1 MENHIAI
8 IENNKVVNLVVGSD
22 EWADSLE
29 ETTVNVTGQAID
41 IGFIYQDGQ
50 IIDPFDLLEGEELIA
65 AKSKIE
71 RDWRD
76 GELKISD
83 WIVPLTDHPQ
93 HAAYLVYRE
102 ELRSYPEQANFPN
115 GTRPKKP

>member
-8 IENNKVVNLVVGSD
+8 IENNKVVNLAVGSD

-29 ETTVNVTGQAID
+29 QTTVNVTGQSID
-41 IGFIYQDGQ
+41 IGFVYKDGQ
-50 IIDPFDLLEGEELIA
+50 FHNPIDLLEGEELIA

-76 GELKISD
+76 GELKLSD

-102 ELRSYPEQANFPN
+102 ELRTYPQQADFPN
-115 GTRPKKP
+115 GERPEKP

>member
-1 MENHIAI
+1 MENIIAI
-8 IENNKVVNLVVGSD
+8 IEDNKVVNLAVGSD

-29 ETTVNVTGQAID
+29 QTTVNVTGQTVD

-50 IIDPFDLLEGEELIA
+50 IIDPFDLLEGDELIA
-65 AKSKIE
+65 AKSEIE

-76 GELKISD
+76 GELKLSD
-83 WIVPLTDHPQ
+83 WIIPLTDHPQ

-102 ELRSYPEQANFPN
+102 ELRTYPEQADFPN
-115 GTRPKKP
+115 GDRPIKP